1 MREAVSWGVLTKA
14 RATYYKPLWEGFA
27 GAQRGPWTTTLIWPA
42 EHECEHPDELTTPV
56 HERIRVIGT
65 ESRTVRKPG
74 AFSNGSHYR
83 GSFTA
88 LPSRRVTQAMEAG
101 GVRGMI
107 IHELSPYTVT
117 GLIRAKRLGLP
128 VVLMTEV
135 GRGNAGMFHWSVRLW
150 HGWWGRWADAV
161 IAACP
166 AAREP
171 VCGKRMPVYEAYHA
185 VDARCFVPE
194 TKRPGGAG
202 PVVFV
207 FSGQFIERKGLDLW
221 FAAAGRL
228 RQRAGDGFRLRLMG
242 LGSEEWARAEAERA
256 GVADLC
262 EWRGYL
268 TREAMREAMAS
279 ADVFVIPSRF
289 DTYAVVAH
297 EAACLGLP
305 LLVSRHAGAAE
316 VLVREGENGHV
327 VDPADREAFAGRMQ
341 ELLDGAR
348 RRRMSAA
355 SRALGEALSAPERGA
370 ALWRGLEERF
380 FGGTEDGKA

>member
-1 MREAVSWGVLTKA
+1 MKEVVSWGVLTKA

-27 GAQRGPWTTTLIWPA
+27 EAQRAPWTTTLIWPA

-56 HERIRVIGT
+56 HERVRVIGT
-65 ESRTVRKPG
+65 TSRSVRKPG

-88 LPSRRVTQAMEAG
+88 LPSRRVTQVMDAN

-117 GLIRAKRLGLP
+117 GLIWAKWQGLP

-135 GRGNAGMFHWSVRLW
+135 GRANAGMFHVSVRWW
-150 HGWWGRWADAV
+150 HALWGRWADA
-161 IAACP
+161 ILAACP

-171 VCGKRMPVYEAYHA
+171 VCGRAMPVYEAFHA
-185 VDARCFVPE
+185 VDAGLFVPE
-194 TKRPGGAG
+194 KREGGNAG

-207 FSGQFIERKGLDLW
+207 FSGQFIARKGLDLW
-221 FAAAGRL
+221 FQAAGRL
-228 RQRAGDGFRLRLMG
+228 RERVGDGFRLRLMG
-242 LGSEEWARAEAERA
+242 LGSEDWARAEAERA

-262 EWRGYL
+262 DWRGYL
-268 TREAMREAMAS
+268 TKEAMREAMAS

-289 DTYAVVAH
+289 DTYAVVVH

-305 LLVSRHAGAAE
+305 LLVSRYAGAAE
-316 VLVREGENGHV
+316 VLVKEGENGHV
-327 VDPADREAFAGRMQ
+327 VDPEDGEAFACRMQ
-341 ELLDGAR
+341 ELMDGER
-348 RRRMSAA
+348 RRRMSVA
-355 SRALGEALSAPERGA
+355 SRALGEAMSAPVRGA

-380 FGGTEDGKA
+380 FGG